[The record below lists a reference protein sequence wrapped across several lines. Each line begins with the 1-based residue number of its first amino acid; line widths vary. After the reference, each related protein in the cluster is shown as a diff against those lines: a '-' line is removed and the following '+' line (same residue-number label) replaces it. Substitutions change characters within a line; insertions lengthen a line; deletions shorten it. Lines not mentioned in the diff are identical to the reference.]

1 MANGFTIKSAI
12 KPLLSGICASA
23 LLTACGQAPAEKAG
37 NDTSDTV
44 MSFGAPL
51 PASDVKLDLAKWEK
65 ADVPTRAGYDADI
78 ETKINAIIAKMTVEE
93 KVGQIIQPEILNV
106 TPEEVRDYNLGSVLN
121 GGNGRPN
128 KDIYATAD
136 DWISLADKFY
146 NMSVDTS
153 DGGVGI
159 PIIWGIDSV
168 HGNNSVFGGTIFPHN
183 IGLGAANDADL
194 LKKIGRIT
202 AVETAAIGVDW
213 TFAPAVTIARD
224 DRWGRTYE
232 SFSEGPEIA
241 GKMGAAFTIGL
252 QGDPNDAKKF
262 FEPGSII
269 ATAKHFIA
277 DGGTVNGRD
286 QGDAVIDEEALR
298 TVHMPPYIDSVE
310 AGAQTIMSSYS
321 KWNGVRM
328 HGHGTL
334 MTTLLKE
341 HVGFDGFIIGDF
353 NGHALI
359 PGCTTSDCPDALM
372 AGVDMY
378 MIPVDWRELYANL
391 VKQVN
396 SGEIPMA
403 RLDDAVRRILRV
415 KARAGLFDMG
425 KPSSRPFAGEKHIG
439 TAKHKAV
446 AREAARKSVV
456 LLKNNNDVLPL
467 APNSKVLVAG
477 QGAHDLPSLVGG
489 WSLNWQG
496 SGLTNK
502 DFPQGVSAF
511 VGLKRALKKGGGDA
525 KLNVAG
531 KYKEKPDAAVV
542 VFGEKPYA
550 EYQGDRE
557 SVLYSVAENDP
568 DLKIMRD
575 LQAKGI
581 PVVAVFVSGRPLWIN
596 PHLNASDAT
605 IAAFLPGT
613 EGGRGLADLIVQD
626 RAAPK
631 YDFSGKL
638 SFSWPKTGGQTPLNA
653 GQDGYD
659 PLFPVG
665 YGLTLGDDKAMAA
678 LSEDPQVSESLL
690 GAASGAVLFEDGR
703 ALAPWRVY
711 LGDKAAGRLKTE
723 GDRFVESPGGTLVYE
738 SADRNRQEDTK
749 DIAWS
754 GNGKGDV
761 FVLGY
766 SFVNFQNQYEKNQ
779 AIVMTAKVKS
789 APTAPVA
796 IGFGNRNNPA
806 LSDVTDALVAA
817 KGKGFEQFSVPLSCF
832 GKNPGKFKKVNLPFS
847 IVTTGKMKIQLADL
861 RISQPVGNVLDCK
874 KPQD

>member
-1 MANGFTIKSAI
+1 MMITSTIKSAL
-12 KPLLSGICASA
+12 KLTAGGICYAA
-23 LLTACGQAPAEKAG
+23 LLTACDQSSDAPKAG
-37 NDTSDTV
+37 GSET
-44 MSFGAPL
+44 FGAAL
-51 PASDVKLDLAKWEK
+51 PASDVKLDLSKWTK
-65 ADVPTRAGYDADI
+65 ADVPTRSGNYDTDI
-78 ETKINAIIAKMTVEE
+78 ETKINAIIARMTVEE

-106 TPEEVRDYNLGSVLN
+106 TPEDIRDYNLGSVLN

-128 KDIYATAD
+128 KNIYATAD
-136 DWISLADKFY
+136 EWIALADKFY
-146 NMSVDTS
+146 DMSVDTS

-183 IGLGAANDADL
+183 IGLGAANDAAL
-194 LKKIGRIT
+194 LEKIGRIT

-252 QGDPNDAKKF
+252 QGDPKAAGTF
-262 FEPGSII
+262 FAPGSII
-269 ATAKHFIA
+269 ATAKHFIG
-277 DGGTVNGRD
+277 DGGTQNGRD
-286 QGDAVIDEEALR
+286 QGDAVVSEQELIDI
-298 TVHMPPYIDSVE
+298 HMPPYIDSIE

-328 HGHGTL
+328 HGHGPL
-334 MTTLLKE
+334 MTTLLKD
-341 HVGFDGFIIGDF
+341 HTGFDGFIIGDF

-359 PGCTTSDCPDALM
+359 QGCTTTDCPDALM

-378 MIPVDWRELYANL
+378 MIPVEWKGLYKNL
-391 VKQVN
+391 VKQVS

-415 KARAGLFDMG
+415 KARAGMFDMG
-425 KPSSRPFAGEKHIG
+425 KPSGRPFAGEKHIG
-439 TAKHKAV
+439 TAAHKAV

-456 LLKNNNDVLPL
+456 LLKNDNDVLPL
-467 APNSKVLVAG
+467 APNSNILVAG
-477 QGAHDLPSLVGG
+477 GGAHDLPALVGG

-502 DFPQGVSAF
+502 DFPQGASAF
-511 VGLKRALKKGGGDA
+511 VALKQTAKNGGGSA
-525 KLNVAG
+525 VLNVAG
-531 KYKEKPDAAVV
+531 KYETKPDAAIV

-557 SVLYSVAENDP
+557 SVLYSLAENDP

-575 LQAKGI
+575 LQAQGI

-596 PHLNASDAT
+596 PHLNASDAM

-613 EGGRGLADLIVQD
+613 EGGRGLADLIIQD
-626 RAAPK
+626 RANPK
-631 YDFSGKL
+631 YDFTGKL

-653 GQDGYD
+653 DQENYD

-665 YGLTLGDDKAMAA
+665 YGLSLSDDKGSKK

-690 GAASGAVLFEDGR
+690 GAASGAVMFEDGR

-711 LGDKAAGRLKTE
+711 LGDSVEGRLKTE
-723 GDRFVESPGGTLVYE
+723 GDRFVESPAGTIVYE

-749 DIAWS
+749 KIVWS

-766 SFVNFQNQYEKNQ
+766 SFVSFTGQFQKEQSV
-779 AIVMTAKVKS
+779 IMTASIKS
-789 APTAPVA
+789 APNAPVA
-796 IGFGNRNNPA
+796 IGFGNRNKPA
-806 LSDVTDALVAA
+806 MTDVTEGLTAA
-817 KGKGFEQFSVPLSCF
+817 TGKGFTQFSVPLSCF
-832 GKNPGKFKKVNLPFS
+832 GKKPGAFKKVNLPFS
-847 IVTTGKMKIQLADL
+847 IVTSGEMEIQLADL
-861 RISQPVGNVLDCK
+861 RIGEPVGTVLKCK
-874 KPQD
+874 KPAQ